1 MGLQTLKSLEDTK
14 KRLQDVGI
22 NKGFLK
28 RPLTAEKVI
37 PTTDKWDWMKLKHW
51 RSAKEESAYWRDSTQ
66 DGRKAFANYTSHKR
80 LILKFNRKLKRLNIQ
95 KLYHPINK
103 WKNKLKT
110 FFNKEIQRAT
120 EIKHSSAAKITCFS
134 SRGFRIN
141 SSTHMAAYKMIQYLL
156 ASSGS
161 R

>member
-1 MGLQTLKSLEDTK
+1 MGLDETK
-14 KRLQDVGI
+14 TAMLS
-22 NKGFLK
+22 KGRIDILK
-28 RPLTAEKVI
+28 RQHTGREK
-37 PTTDKWDWMKLKHW
+37 
-51 RSAKEESAYWRDSTQ
+51 
-66 DGRKAFANYTSHKR
+66 NTSHKR
-80 LILKFNRKLKRLNIQ
+80 LILKFSRKLKRLNIQ

-110 FFNKEIQRAT
+110 FFNKRDSGAT
-120 EIKHSSAAKITCFS
+120 EIIHSSAAKMTCFS

-141 SSTHMAAYKMIQYLL
+141 SSTHMAVYKTIQYLL